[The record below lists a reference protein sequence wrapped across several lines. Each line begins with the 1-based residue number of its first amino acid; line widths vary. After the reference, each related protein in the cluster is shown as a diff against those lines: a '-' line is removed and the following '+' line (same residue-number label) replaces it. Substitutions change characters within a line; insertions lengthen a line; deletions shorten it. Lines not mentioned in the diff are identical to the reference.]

1 MTVFDD
7 DLVQPFQIEA
17 SALHG
22 RLVRLGPT
30 VDDILKQ
37 HDYPRP
43 VARMLGECLAL
54 TAALAAALKYE
65 SVFSLQ
71 IKGDGPVKMLVA
83 DVTSDGGMRG
93 YANVSGAIPDDD
105 AVAKAPVQRLIGAGY
120 VAFTVDAGDPV
131 RHYQGL
137 VELQGRTIADCV
149 HHYFQQSQQFSAA
162 VFVSA
167 GQPVADEWRA
177 GALMLQRQPED
188 ELNAEQEAMEDA
200 WRRALAFMS
209 TVTSED
215 LLSPEL
221 SPNDLLYRLFHED
234 GVRVY
239 RHQSLSF
246 ACRCSRGRA
255 ASILA
260 ALPAAEIDD
269 LTVEGQVI
277 VTCQFCSSSQVFG
290 EIELASLKDSKI
302 LPVESEGG

>member
-1 MTVFDD
+1 MTVPDD

-30 VDDILKQ
+30 VDEILRR
-37 HDYPRP
+37 HDYSTP
-43 VARMLGECLAL
+43 VARLLGECLAL

-83 DVTSDGGMRG
+83 DVTSDGGLRG
-93 YANVSGAIPDDD
+93 YANVLGPVPDDD
-105 AVAKAPVQRLIGAGY
+105 AVAAAPVPRLIGAGY
-120 VAFTVDAGDPV
+120 VAFTVDAGDPTQ
-131 RHYQGL
+131 HYQGL

-149 HHYFQQSQQFSAA
+149 HHYFQQSLQFSAA
-162 VFVSA
+162 VLVGA
-167 GQPVADEWRA
+167 GQQRAEGWRA

-188 ELNAEQEAMEDA
+188 ELSAEREAMEDA
-200 WRRALAFMS
+200 WRRALAYMA
-209 TVTSED
+209 TARSED
-215 LLSPEL
+215 LLTPEL
-221 SPNDLLYRLFHED
+221 TPDALLYRLFHED

-239 RHQSLSF
+239 RRQPLSF

-260 ALPAAEIDD
+260 ALPPAEIDD
-269 LTVEGQVI
+269 LTVEGRVV
-277 VTCQFCSSSQVFG
+277 VTCQFCSCSQVFG
-290 EIELASLKDSKI
+290 ETELANLKGTQ
-302 LPVESEGG
+302 P